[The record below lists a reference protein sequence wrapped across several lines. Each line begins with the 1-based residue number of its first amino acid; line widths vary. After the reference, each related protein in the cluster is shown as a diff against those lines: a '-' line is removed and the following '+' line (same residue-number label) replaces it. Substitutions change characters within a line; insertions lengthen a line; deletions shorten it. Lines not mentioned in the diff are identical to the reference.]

1 MANYHEQIAA
11 MRAERARRERN
22 SQLEEILQNWQEAV
36 QARDQA
42 AREVL
47 SPTTTGRSAS
57 NKTRGAKRVVA
68 IDCVVTATVQ
78 MIRAT
83 GKCLNPALRRS

>member
-42 AREVL
+42 AREGDRENFESYDDWAQRL
-47 SPTTTGRSAS
+47 EQDAWRQA
-57 NKTRGAKRVVA
+57 RG
-68 IDCVVTATVQ
+68 
-78 MIRAT
+78 
-83 GKCLNPALRRS
+83 GY